1 MSLGRLVVRSD
12 VQPDESLPGLLT
24 RLAEY
29 NELDSPVRILRHVGL
44 APGFEKSPADL
55 SHLAQFIGVTRSS
68 LEAASFAPR
77 GTGSM
82 HLSFGGMR
90 LSRNHMSTL
99 GDRVCPLC
107 IETGGYSR
115 RLWHLRVYVACHH
128 HGIVLTDTCG
138 KCDAPLPSLRSTLG
152 QCTCGEP
159 FRLGPEATSCEL
171 RLAGLLADAANG
183 SSPLPLE
190 ADQLEGVC
198 ALAWYFGVADQ
209 PDVAQSLKSLSGRT
223 SVEVARAII
232 ERGAPFAYA
241 WRPTFLAWAETRFGG
256 EAGVGI
262 HRNLGGELQ
271 RLRRAFEDTC
281 PFILTGLRTYLSTTW
296 QGFMLRRG
304 SFFCTAPDKPRFL
317 TLSQASKLLGVSPR
331 SLRKLV
337 KSGLVSAVEGPP
349 SKRRYLAIRSDGIEA
364 IRRYIADLLT
374 PERAGLEF
382 GISARRIGDLARA
395 GLITPVLRV
404 SKKPRFDPAELR
416 RFCAGLASPADMPG
430 ELVGITST
438 KAIRFIHLISMIHDG
453 RLAACFGSSMSAS
466 FANLF
471 VGKDALEKVRL
482 GDHSGSRSISTFRAC
497 DRLGLENRTLVAV
510 VRKLGLQAKWQGGR
524 LVAVAEQDVEKW
536 EGRLTTSGRI
546 GAGLGLSGAAVS
558 RRLKQLGF
566 SPLSPSNSQE
576 KVSAV
581 WLKAEIEQADFSSQW
596 RTERGRLCHPAK
608 DGRMRLV
615 NTRAGPTI
623 GPQDVSLIELQ
634 RSVHINRTTLALLAR
649 TGFLV
654 PGGLT
659 SAGHLR
665 GVSRESAERFDQQYT
680 SSTAISRRHGL
691 SAISVTRRILATGV
705 KPILEGHSSARY
717 QFCWRKSDIE
727 KVDFQCRLRNRHGR
741 RHNGPKLD
749 YVDLTLRE
757 SEADGSAVVTRLAL
771 TFLGTNAASLRVAI
785 DNGLLA
791 AARISA
797 KGSVIAVH
805 AHEVRQF
812 AVQYAYTP
820 KLSSELGISENALLK
835 TLKLRGAVPVL
846 PGRAPVQALWRRAGL
861 DLTDLLG
868 LNAVQRE
875 AESEPTS
882 LPLWT

>member
-1 MSLGRLVVRSD
+1 MSMGRLVVRSD
-12 VQPDESLPGLLT
+12 IQPDESLPGLLT

-29 NELDSPVRILRHVGL
+29 NGLDSPVRILRHVGL
-44 APGFEKSPADL
+44 GPGFEKTSADL
-55 SHLAQFIGVTRSS
+55 SHLAQFIGVARSS
-68 LEAASFAPR
+68 LEAASFAPLNA
-77 GTGSM
+77 GAT
-82 HLSFGGMR
+82 HLLFGGMR
-90 LSRNHMSTL
+90 VSRNHISTS

-115 RLWHLRVYVACHH
+115 RLWHLRAYVACHH
-128 HGIVLTDTCG
+128 HEVVLTDSCR
-138 KCDAPLPSLRSTLG
+138 KCDAAISPLRSTLG
-152 QCTCGEP
+152 RCACGEP
-159 FRLGPEATSCEL
+159 FQIGPEATRREMQ
-171 RLAGLLADAANG
+171 LAALLADAANG
-183 SSPLPLE
+183 SSSLPLE
-190 ADQLEGVC
+190 SGHLEGAC
-198 ALAWYFGVADQ
+198 TLTWYFGLADQ
-209 PDVAQSLKSLSGRT
+209 PDVAPNLEALSGRT

-271 RLRRAFEDTC
+271 RLRRSFEDTC
-281 PFILTGLRTYLSTTW
+281 PFILTELRTYLSTTW

-304 SFFCTAPDKPRFL
+304 SFFCTAPEKPRFL
-317 TLSQASKLLGVSPR
+317 TISQASKLLGVSPR

-349 SKRRYLAIRSDGIEA
+349 SKRRYLAIRSDGMET

-395 GLITPVLRV
+395 GLIIPVLRV
-404 SKKPRFDPAELR
+404 SKKPRFDAAQLR
-416 RFCAGLASPADMPG
+416 RFCTGLASPMSMPS
-430 ELVGITST
+430 ELVSITST
-438 KAIRFIHLISMIHDG
+438 KAIRFIYLIRMIHDG
-453 RLAACFGSSMSAS
+453 RLAACFGSSMSTS
-466 FANLF
+466 FDNLF
-471 VGKDALEKVRL
+471 VEKSALERARF
-482 GDHSGSRSISTFRAC
+482 GDHSGSQSISTFRAC
-497 DRLGLENRTLVAV
+497 DRLGLDNRTLVAF
-510 VRKLGLQAKWQGGR
+510 VRKLGLQAKWQGGS
-524 LVAVAEQDVEKW
+524 LVAIAERDVEKW

-566 SPLSPSNSQE
+566 APLSPSNSPA
-576 KVSAV
+576 KVSAI
-581 WLKAEIEQADFSSQW
+581 WLKAEIEHVDFSSQW
-596 RTERGRLCHPAK
+596 LTARGRLCHPAAG
-608 DGRMRLV
+608 GRMRLV
-615 NTRAGPTI
+615 DTRAGPTI
-623 GPQDVSLIELQ
+623 GPQDVSLVELQ

-649 TGFLV
+649 AGFLM

-665 GVSRESAERFDQQYT
+665 GVSRESAERFDQEYV
-680 SSTAISRRHGL
+680 SSTAISRRHGI

-705 KPILEGHSSARY
+705 TPILEGHSSARY
-717 QFCWRKSDIE
+717 QFCWRRSDIE
-727 KVDFQCRLRNRHGR
+727 KIDFQCRLRNRHGR
-741 RHNGPKLD
+741 RHNAPKLD

-757 SEADGSAVVTRLAL
+757 SETDGSAVVTRLAL

-797 KGSVIAVH
+797 KGSVIALH
-805 AHEVRQF
+805 AREVRQF

-868 LNAVQRE
+868 LNAVQHE

-882 LPLWT
+882 LLLWT